1 MKMGRFYSLYRTYS
15 LLAIA
20 AFAATTAFAQ
30 QASMLNNS
38 TIPAPRTSPLAPVR
52 GLVQAGLTPESSEGW
67 KVAGSSIVATRDIP
81 KMLVAENTQATAPGV
96 KVGYTFY
103 DFQTNACMMNRLQTV
118 DDAGTPYIQMVWMA
132 SKDATRD
139 AATRTPGFNVSRG
152 THYTYLELSNPAE
165 PTLQATDWKKVSAE
179 TERTGWPNLVQF
191 NDGGVGY
198 CTHAPVKFWR
208 NDGLG
213 SDGFLSTATVAPES
227 DSAFWPRVA
236 IDGDGNLHMIYNR
249 RIGSGTTSS
258 DQIAYR
264 RSVDG
269 GENWQSEI
277 LLTGPN
283 ALGATNGLPG
293 GIGGDTYN
301 VTARGKNVVITYMDG
316 SLRML
321 SRKSTDGGATWDNA
335 NFRVVFQAN
344 ETMID
349 STVYTNGGIDSIT
362 VQSDTVIGPSSHVDV
377 MIDSEGLAHYV
388 FGNLLSYV
396 IQKGPK
402 TPDAANPRRGTIY
415 TLERNEYL
423 TEMGMMHFHEGD
435 TVLTFIAGPA
445 GGTWDGQGYV
455 INKRVYSGIS
465 RWPQL
470 GMDKDDNI
478 YLAYGSVKNGDVK
491 SMQVDTTPT
500 YVQTEPDTLV
510 TLDALYGHVYLTH
523 KLKNI
528 SRWSQPL
535 DITPEG
541 LNCQFASVMDTVMNG
556 YISMGYG
563 ASPTPGDR
571 VTNVETSVDTTQ
583 IYFYNFPTSGLNV
596 ISSVSEERE
605 LKAAIQLIPN
615 PANEVAMLTIDG
627 VTNGNVT
634 VSIVTTLGE
643 TVMSSSNQMNGGSW
657 TVSIP
662 TQQLAS
668 GTYFCMIEQNGLR
681 TTRSLSVMH

>member
-1 MKMGRFYSLYRTYS
+1 MGRFYSLYRTYS
-15 LLAIA
+15 LIAIA

-30 QASMLNNS
+30 QVATRDNS
-38 TIPAPRTSPLAPVR
+38 TILAPRTSPLAPVR
-52 GLVQAGLTPESSEGW
+52 GLVNTSVTPENFEGW
-67 KVAGSSIVATRDIP
+67 KVAGSSIVAPGGIP
-81 KMLVAENTQATAPGV
+81 KVLVAEDLQETPPGV

-118 DDAGTPYIQMVWMA
+118 DDGGTPYVQMVWMA
-132 SKDATRD
+132 AKDATRD
-139 AATRTPGFNVSRG
+139 AATRTPGFNTSRG
-152 THYTYLELSNPAE
+152 THYSYLELSNPSA
-165 PTLQATDWKKVSAE
+165 PTVQATDWKKIAAE

-191 NDGGVGY
+191 SDGGVGY
-198 CTHAPVKFWR
+198 CTHSPVKFWR

-213 SDGFLSTATVAPES
+213 SDGFISTSTVATEA

-249 RIGSGTTSS
+249 RVASGITST

-264 RSVDG
+264 RSRDG
-269 GENWQSEI
+269 GETWEPEM
-277 LLTGPN
+277 LLTGPT
-283 ALGATNGLPG
+283 ALGAANGLPG
-293 GIGGDTYN
+293 GIGGDTYH

-321 SRKSTDGGATWDNA
+321 SRKSTDAGATWDNA
-335 NFRVVFQAN
+335 NFRIIFEAN
-344 ETMID
+344 TNWID

-362 VQSDTVIGPSSHVDV
+362 VQSDTVVGPSSHVDV
-377 MIDSEGLAHYV
+377 IIDSEGLAHYV

-402 TPDAANPRRGTIY
+402 TPDASNPRRGTIY
-415 TLERNEYL
+415 TLERNEWL
-423 TEMGMMHFHEGD
+423 KDMGMMHFREGD
-435 TVLTFIAGPA
+435 TVLTFLAQPA
-445 GGTWDGQGYV
+445 GGSWDGNGWV
-455 INKRVYSGIS
+455 INRRIFSGVS

-470 GMDKDDNI
+470 GLDKDDNV

-491 SMQVDTTPT
+491 SMQVDTTGT
-500 YVQTEPDTLV
+500 WSQTEPDTLV
-510 TLDALYGHVYLTH
+510 TLDALYGHIYLTH
-523 KLKNI
+523 KLKNYQ
-528 SRWSQPL
+528 RWSQPL
-535 DITPEG
+535 DITPAG

-556 YISMGYG
+556 YISIGYG

-571 VTNVETSVDTTQ
+571 VTNVETAVDTTD
-583 IYFYNFPTSGLNV
+583 IYFYNFPTSSLNV
-596 ISSVSEERE
+596 ISSVSEDNE
-605 LKAAIQLIPN
+605 LKASIDVVPN
-615 PANEVAMLTIDG
+615 PANDVAMLTIDG

-681 TTRSLSVMH
+681 TTRSLSVLH